1 MVERFVG
8 EEEVNEMWA
17 EHIGS
22 HLLSEWDEILALRRL
37 AESRIFPRYTVMRLY
52 LQSKRWKV
60 LRALV
65 LRRDVYRCVKCGDTF
80 RLNVDHLRYPKQI
93 GDERLEDLQTLCF
106 HCHEEKTVW
115 HNLQERK
122 FSKKPVQLKGKQ
134 LFSVIGG
141 KHG

>member
-93 GDERLEDLQTLCF
+93 GDERL
-106 HCHEEKTVW
+106 
-115 HNLQERK
+115 
-122 FSKKPVQLKGKQ
+122 
-134 LFSVIGG
+134 
-141 KHG
+141 